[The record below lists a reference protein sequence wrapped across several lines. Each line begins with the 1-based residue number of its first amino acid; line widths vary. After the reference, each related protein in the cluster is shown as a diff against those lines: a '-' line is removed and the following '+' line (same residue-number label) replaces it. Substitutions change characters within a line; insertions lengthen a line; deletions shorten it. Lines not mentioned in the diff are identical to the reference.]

1 MRAQPFEASNPTNTP
16 IFIQNS
22 QSLSPSPALQSFFA
36 KVRCSRCLCNLGSRA
51 LVGTHPQRQSLT
63 TTSILPST
71 TSPSY
76 YFCKQHCNPHST
88 TTSESHPRPVIMDRA
103 DRLIDQDE
111 AERNSFVQHHVVNV
125 RGSLFP
131 AQSDASRSKL
141 DVSHT
146 ALYQLPGTSLTLR
159 STGGRN

>member
-1 MRAQPFEASNPTNTP
+1 MSW
-16 IFIQNS
+16 
-22 QSLSPSPALQSFFA
+22 SLSPPPALQSFFA
-36 KVRCSRCLCNLGSRA
+36 KARCFGCLCNLDSCA
-51 LVGTHPQRQSLT
+51 LVGTHLQRQSLT

-71 TSPSY
+71 TSPSH

-125 RGSLFP
+125 GGSLFP

-159 STGGRN
+159 SIGGRN